1 MKLSSIIFILFCLNS
16 GYLHAEKLGRERMI
30 IFLGLIENSRT
41 AEQNLQNYLSG
52 IHSVGQVSFKHQMRI
67 TDLLCDVGKAQKPMI
82 EFMELNRERFGLKDQ
97 DVMAVFPL
105 DRQKLQEELE
115 VIYAELSGDFPLGDS
130 RQPIYKSL
138 RPFDLVS

>member
-1 MKLSSIIFILFCLNS
+1 MKPFSIILILFCLS
-16 GYLHAEKLGRERMI
+16 STCLHAEKLGRERMM

-82 EFMELNRERFGLKDQ
+82 EFMELNKERFGLTDE
-97 DVMAVFPL
+97 DVMNIFPL

-115 VIYAELSGDFPLGDS
+115 ELKGTPYECGKQS
-130 RQPIYKSL
+130 YKHL
-138 RPFDLVS
+138 L

>member
-1 MKLSSIIFILFCLNS
+1 MKPFSIILILFCLS
-16 GYLHAEKLGRERMI
+16 FTCLHAEKLGRERMM

-67 TDLLCDVGKAQKPMI
+67 TDLLCDVGNAQKPMI

-97 DVMAVFPL
+97 DVMNIFPL

-115 VIYAELSGDFPLGDS
+115 ELKGTPYECGKQS
-130 RQPIYKSL
+130 YKHL
-138 RPFDLVS
+138 L

>member
-1 MKLSSIIFILFCLNS
+1 MKPSSIILILFCLS
-16 GYLHAEKLGRERMI
+16 STCLHAEKLGRERRM

-82 EFMELNRERFGLKDQ
+82 EFMELNKERFGLKDE
-97 DVMAVFPL
+97 DVMNIFPL
-105 DRQKLQEELE
+105 DRHKLQEELE
-115 VIYAELSGDFPLGDS
+115 ELKGTPYECGKQS
-130 RQPIYKSL
+130 YKHL
-138 RPFDLVS
+138 L

>member
-1 MKLSSIIFILFCLNS
+1 MKMKPSSIILILFCLS
-16 GYLHAEKLGRERMI
+16 STCLHAEKLGRERMKF
-30 IFLGLIENSRT
+30 FLGLIENSRN

-67 TDLLCDVGKAQKPMI
+67 TDLLCDVGKAQKLMI

-97 DVMAVFPL
+97 DVMTVFPL

-115 VIYAELSGDFPLGDS
+115 ELKGTPYECGKQS
-130 RQPIYKSL
+130 YKHL
-138 RPFDLVS
+138 L

>member
-1 MKLSSIIFILFCLNS
+1 MKPFSIILILFCLS
-16 GYLHAEKLGRERMI
+16 STCLHAEKLGRERMM

-67 TDLLCDVGKAQKPMI
+67 TDLLCDVGNAQKPMI
-82 EFMELNRERFGLKDQ
+82 EFMELNKERFGLKDE
-97 DVMAVFPL
+97 DIMNIFPL

-115 VIYAELSGDFPLGDS
+115 ELKGTPYECGKQS
-130 RQPIYKSL
+130 YKHL
-138 RPFDLVS
+138 L

>member
-1 MKLSSIIFILFCLNS
+1 MKPFSIILILFCLS
-16 GYLHAEKLGRERMI
+16 STCLHAEKLGRERMM

-82 EFMELNRERFGLKDQ
+82 EFMELNKERFGLKDE
-97 DVMAVFPL
+97 DVMNIFTL

-115 VIYAELSGDFPLGDS
+115 ELKGTPYECGKQS
-130 RQPIYKSL
+130 YKHL
-138 RPFDLVS
+138 L

>member
-1 MKLSSIIFILFCLNS
+1 MKPFSIILILFCLS
-16 GYLHAEKLGRERMI
+16 STCLHAEKLGRERMM

-52 IHSVGQVSFKHQMRI
+52 IHSAGQVSFKHQMRI

-82 EFMELNRERFGLKDQ
+82 EFMELNKERFGLKDE
-97 DVMAVFPL
+97 DVMNIFPL

-115 VIYAELSGDFPLGDS
+115 ELKGTPYECGKQS
-130 RQPIYKSL
+130 YKHL
-138 RPFDLVS
+138 L

>member
-1 MKLSSIIFILFCLNS
+1 MKPPSIILILFCLS
-16 GYLHAEKLGRERMI
+16 STCLHAEKLGRERMMF
-30 IFLGLIENSRT
+30 FLGLIENSRT

-82 EFMELNRERFGLKDQ
+82 EFMELNKERFGLKDE
-97 DVMAVFPL
+97 DVMNIFPL

-115 VIYAELSGDFPLGDS
+115 ELKGTPYECGKQS
-130 RQPIYKSL
+130 YKHL
-138 RPFDLVS
+138 L

>member
-1 MKLSSIIFILFCLNS
+1 MKPSSIILILFCSSSTCFL
-16 GYLHAEKLGRERMI
+16 YAEKLGKEKIEAYVKM
-30 IFLGLIENSRT
+30 IENYRT

-82 EFMELNRERFGLKDQ
+82 EFMELNKERFGLKDE
-97 DVMAVFPL
+97 DVMNIFPL

-115 VIYAELSGDFPLGDS
+115 ELKGTPYECGKQS
-130 RQPIYKSL
+130 YKHL
-138 RPFDLVS
+138 L

>member
-1 MKLSSIIFILFCLNS
+1 MKPSSIILILFCLS
-16 GYLHAEKLGRERMI
+16 STCLHAEKLGRERMM

-82 EFMELNRERFGLKDQ
+82 EFMELNKERFGLKDE
-97 DVMAVFPL
+97 DIMNIFPL

-115 VIYAELSGDFPLGDS
+115 ELKGTPYECGKQS
-130 RQPIYKSL
+130 YKHL
-138 RPFDLVS
+138 L

>member
-1 MKLSSIIFILFCLNS
+1 MKMKPSSIILILFCLS
-16 GYLHAEKLGRERMI
+16 STCLHAEKLGRERMKF
-30 IFLGLIENSRT
+30 FLGLIENSRN

-97 DVMAVFPL
+97 DVMTVFPL

-115 VIYAELSGDFPLGDS
+115 ELKGTPYECGKQS
-130 RQPIYKSL
+130 YKHL
-138 RPFDLVS
+138 L

>member
-1 MKLSSIIFILFCLNS
+1 MKPFSIILILFCLS
-16 GYLHAEKLGRERMI
+16 STCLHAEKLGRERMM

-41 AEQNLQNYLSG
+41 TEQNLQNYLSG

-82 EFMELNRERFGLKDQ
+82 EFMELNKERFGLKDE
-97 DVMAVFPL
+97 DVMNIFPL

-115 VIYAELSGDFPLGDS
+115 ELKGTPYECGKQS
-130 RQPIYKSL
+130 YKHL
-138 RPFDLVS
+138 L

>member
-1 MKLSSIIFILFCLNS
+1 MKLSSIILILFCSSSTCFL
-16 GYLHAEKLGRERMI
+16 YAEKLGKEKIEAYVKM
-30 IFLGLIENSRT
+30 IENYRT

-82 EFMELNRERFGLKDQ
+82 EFMELNKERFGLKDE
-97 DVMAVFPL
+97 DVMNIFPL

-115 VIYAELSGDFPLGDS
+115 ELKGTPYECGKQS
-130 RQPIYKSL
+130 YKHL
-138 RPFDLVS
+138 L

>member
-1 MKLSSIIFILFCLNS
+1 MKPFSIILILFCLS
-16 GYLHAEKLGRERMI
+16 STCLHAEKLGRERMM

-82 EFMELNRERFGLKDQ
+82 EFMELNKERFGLKDE
-97 DVMAVFPL
+97 DVMNIFPL

-115 VIYAELSGDFPLGDS
+115 ELKGTPYECGKQS
-130 RQPIYKSL
+130 YKHL
-138 RPFDLVS
+138 L

>member
-1 MKLSSIIFILFCLNS
+1 MKLSSIILILFCLNS

-41 AEQNLQNYLSG
+41 AEQNLQNYLSR

-82 EFMELNRERFGLKDQ
+82 EFMKLNRERFGLKDQ
-97 DVMAVFPL
+97 DIMTIFPL

-115 VIYAELSGDFPLGDS
+115 ELKGTPYECGKQS
-130 RQPIYKSL
+130 YKHL
-138 RPFDLVS
+138 L